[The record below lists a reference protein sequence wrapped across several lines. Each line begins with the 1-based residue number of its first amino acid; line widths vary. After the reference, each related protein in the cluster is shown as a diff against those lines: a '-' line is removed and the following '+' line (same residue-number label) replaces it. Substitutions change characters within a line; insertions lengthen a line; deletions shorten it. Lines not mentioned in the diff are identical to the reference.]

1 MSRTLSERLQA
12 LGIRLPDP
20 PRAVAAYVPAKVSDS
35 YCWTSGQL
43 PFNQGQLSETGL
55 VGERV
60 DPQKAKQAARQAALN
75 AVAVAASALGDV
87 DRLIEVIKVVGYVQ
101 SAPGFHGQPEV
112 VNGASELFVEL
123 FGDSGQHVR
132 SAVGVTS
139 LPLDAPVEIE
149 VVFGIR
155 K

>member
-1 MSRTLSERLQA
+1 MWRTLSERLQA

-20 PRAVAAYVPAKVSDS
+20 PRSVAVYVPAKVSGA

-43 PFNQGQLSETGL
+43 PFRQGQLLETGL
-55 VGERV
+55 VGEQV
-60 DPQKAKQAARQAALN
+60 DPQQAKQAARQAALN
-75 AVAVAASALGDV
+75 ALAAATSALGDV
-87 DRLIEVIKVVGYVQ
+87 DRLIEVVKVVGYVQ

-123 FGDSGQHVR
+123 FGEAGQHVR
-132 SAVGVTS
+132 SAVGVPS
-139 LPLDAPVEIE
+139 LPLDAPVEVE

-155 K
+155 P